1 MMTKST
7 SPRRV
12 ADSSVSLNRRALLGR
27 TAALAAATVL
37 VGPVGSRAQQKMSK
51 QAAQYQ
57 DSPKGDQKCAACRF
71 FIKDGSCQLVEGEIN
86 PDGWCRLYQP
96 KA

>member
-12 ADSSVSLNRRALLGR
+12 ADSSVSMNRRALLGR

-71 FIKDGSCQLVEGEIN
+71 LSRTGHASWSKGKIN